1 MPIISP
7 WVFYYNSIYEYL
19 IVVSGIASF
28 VSFVSWFAIGLLFW
42 SDQNLGTDQEWL
54 TKMHKISWRLFW
66 ITFLVNAF
74 FPSGEALIQMAIAKI
89 ATTDNIEIIYETL
102 TRGF

>member
-7 WVFYYNSIYEYL
+7 WIFYYNSIYEYL
-19 IVVSGIASF
+19 VIVGGVASF
-28 VSFVSWFAIGLLFW
+28 VSFVGWFTTGLLFW
-42 SDQNLGTDQEWL
+42 SNQDLGTDRDWL
-54 TKMHKISWRLFW
+54 TKMHKVSWRLFW
-66 ITFLVNAF
+66 IALLVTTFL
-74 FPSGEALIQMAIAKI
+74 PSGEALIQMAIANV